1 MDPNMDIL
9 GGAQENPLA
18 IQVYKEFH
26 AAINLAKQKVKTGL
40 LLDFHIQV
48 TKYIVEHIYLIRT
61 CINTRRDKK

>member
-1 MDPNMDIL
+1 MNNRNSIFRSRMDPNLDIL

-48 TKYIVEHIYLIRT
+48 TKHMYT
-61 CINTRRDKK
+61 K